1 MTLLV
6 TRPGDDGI
14 KLANLLGKRGFDVIM
29 DAMLSIEMDETA
41 KPDLAGVQAVLATSA
56 NGIRAL
62 SARSENRE
70 LPVLAV
76 GDATAALA
84 REMDYATVRSASGDV
99 ESLAALAMAQF
110 DQQDGALYHPA
121 GSEIAG
127 NLSKILLQNGFEY
140 RRDILYRAE
149 KHTSLNPVTVQHLKS
164 GLITGALFYSPRTLK
179 TFCELLINEK
189 LSTTVQTVT
198 AYCLSPAVASK
209 CGDIKWGDIKTCSH
223 PDQKSMLE
231 LVEVTG

>member
-14 KLANLLGKRGFDVIM
+14 KLANLLRDRGFDVIR
-29 DAMLSIEMDETA
+29 DAMLTIEMDSTVE
-41 KPDLAGVQAVLATSA
+41 PNLAGVQAVLATSA

-62 SARSENRE
+62 SARSENRN
-70 LPVLAV
+70 LPMLAV

-84 REMDYATVRSASGDV
+84 REMGFINVRSASGDV

-110 DQQDGALYHPA
+110 DKQNGALYHPA
-121 GSEIAG
+121 GSKVAG
-127 NLSKILLQNGFEY
+127 NLSEILLQNGFDY

-149 KHTSLNPVTVQHLKS
+149 KHTSLNSATVQQLQS
-164 GLITGALFYSPRTLK
+164 GLIAGALFYSPRTMK

-209 CGDIKWGDIKTCSH
+209 SGDIKWGAIKTCSH

-231 LVEVTG
+231 LIEATG